1 MRILLVEDDPTL
13 RNVMCQKLMDTGNRV
28 DMAGDLAT
36 AAHLWSVQVF
46 DVVLLDLNLPETAQ
60 ANAAMSSG
68 LLLLKQMRVKGDR
81 TPVLVLSARNRTEER
96 IAGLDAGADDY
107 LGKPFELNEV
117 EARLRA
123 ILRRSQGADD
133 VAQVGQLVLNRQQKR
148 FMLLDEPLQLPARE
162 FEVLWELMSP
172 PGRVVNKRNLSDKLS
187 SFDESLGDNA
197 LETFISR
204 LRRKLENSGAV
215 ITTMRG
221 IGYLMEEGS

>member
-133 VAQVGQLVLNRQQKR
+133 LTQVGQLVLNRQQKR